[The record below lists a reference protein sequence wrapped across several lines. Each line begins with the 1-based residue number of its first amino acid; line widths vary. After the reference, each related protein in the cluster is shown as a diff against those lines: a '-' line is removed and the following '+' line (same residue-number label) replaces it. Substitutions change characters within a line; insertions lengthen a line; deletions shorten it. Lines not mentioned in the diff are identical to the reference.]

1 MWVTAWADNKTEYD
15 VIEKKV
21 QQKKKTEQISHRK
34 KSKIEILYFSWND
47 LLYVPQNFVQ
57 LPLAITLSAQVTY
70 LPTLAMLPLLIP

>member
-1 MWVTAWADNKTEYD
+1 MWVIAWADNKTEYD
-15 VIEKKV
+15 VIEKRNS
-21 QQKKKTEQISHRK
+21 KKNWANKPQK

-47 LLYVPQNFVQ
+47 LLYVFFPQNFVQ